1 MKGKFGKFFWL
12 GVTLTIGIFTAFICI
27 RTLTDM
33 VRTNARSRELRT
45 KIEQLEKKIS
55 SDSAFIHQLNTSP
68 DFLEKVAR
76 EQYHMQREGE
86 TVYILE

>member
-1 MKGKFGKFFWL
+1 
-12 GVTLTIGIFTAFICI
+12 
-27 RTLTDM
+27 
-33 VRTNARSRELRT
+33 
-45 KIEQLEKKIS
+45 EQLEKKIS
-55 SDSAFIHQLNTSP
+55 TDSAFIHQLNTSP

>member
-1 MKGKFGKFFWL
+1 MKGKFGKYFWF
-12 GVTLTIGIFTAFICI
+12 GVTLTIGIFTAFVCI
-27 RTLTDM
+27 RTISDM

-45 KIEQLEKKIS
+45 KVEQLERKIAA
-55 SDSAFIHQLNTSP
+55 DSAFIRQLNTSP